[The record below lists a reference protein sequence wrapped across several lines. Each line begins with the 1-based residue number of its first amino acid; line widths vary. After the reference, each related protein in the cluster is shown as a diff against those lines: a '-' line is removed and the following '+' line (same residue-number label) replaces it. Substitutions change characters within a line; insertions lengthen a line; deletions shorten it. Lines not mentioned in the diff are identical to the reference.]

1 MLAFADVL
9 LDGTWVQLLNA
20 SVAAI
25 VQSIEVDDFNIEK
38 NRRSKV
44 IRNAHKIKSL
54 SPYFGGR

>member
-44 IRNAHKIKSL
+44 IRNAH
-54 SPYFGGR
+54 